1 MTTIIVLAACL
12 LFGLL
17 MAWLAWLTY
26 AWIVNRRK
34 QERMARRLMVRH
46 QEKKA
51 LDIFRMW
58 EIATEDFPP
67 PVPPHPLWAVGPSQ
81 TPSAEPLP
89 ESLTVNLAAG
99 PIPQLTT
106 RVLRMAGISNSTDQ
120 LGPSSSGVNTDGH
133 GSAS

>member
-1 MTTIIVLAACL
+1 MATIIVLAACL
-12 LFGLL
+12 AFGLL
-17 MAWLAWLTY
+17 MFLAWCWLRNQTY
-26 AWIVNRRK
+26 VRH